1 MQAKNKIQRKIIAYT
16 PVFLCF
22 RDDLNLVNL
31 LKFNGEF
38 LANYIHIQEIIV
50 RYILKSKFKI
60 SSASACSLNTPYT
73 KNSQNVLKTN
83 HCIQIKKIQ

>member
-38 LANYIHIQEIIV
+38 LANYIHAQEIIV
-50 RYILKSKFKI
+50 RHIFKRNVKYLQHPRAQYVPTYTI
-60 SSASACSLNTPYT
+60 SSHDALIA
-73 KNSQNVLKTN
+73 N
-83 HCIQIKKIQ
+83 HCV